1 MVDSTSDAI
10 VADPQAVIQTSF
22 GSTMMKK
29 PDFRSFFEGG
39 YSINNLRFRYS
50 EGL

>member
-22 GSTMMKK
+22 GSIMMTKS
-29 PDFRSFFEGG
+29 DVRSFFERE
-39 YSINNLRFRYS
+39 YSIDRL
-50 EGL
+50 